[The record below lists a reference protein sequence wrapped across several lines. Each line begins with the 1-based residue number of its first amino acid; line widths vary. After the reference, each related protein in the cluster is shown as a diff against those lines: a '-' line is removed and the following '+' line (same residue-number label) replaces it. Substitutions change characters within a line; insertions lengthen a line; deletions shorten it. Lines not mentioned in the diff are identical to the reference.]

1 MFLGSIGVFPWFSHG
16 FPMVFPWFSHGFPTL
31 FLWQTTPT
39 TKRPEPRSPL
49 SPAVPREAPSLS
61 KYSKESTWCT
71 LQSYTVEIHIIDI
84 WYIYGIYMYVYICIY
99 MYVYIMYVY
108 IHIYIMYIYIYISC
122 IYIYHVYIYIP
133 HRFLREIL
141 GQPHP
146 NHQPFL
152 GCRRG
157 LFAAAGCR
165 LLIFWILLINLKS
178 PGTCFFCWIRIP
190 CSIHTKHLHSMSQRY
205 VVSSNKQPGFL
216 WGV

>member
-1 MFLGSIGVFPWFSHG
+1 MEIPHVSWFNRR
-16 FPMVFPWFSHGFPTL
+16 FPMVFPWFSYAFPVANHANDEAPG
-31 FLWQTTPT
+31 TT
-39 TKRPEPRSPL
+39 E
-49 SPAVPREAPSLS
+49 PAVPRCPQGGAVVVQVFQGKHLM
-61 KYSKESTWCT
+61 YI
-71 LQSYTVEIHIIDI
+71 TVIYCRNTYY
-84 WYIYGIYMYVYICIY
+84 WYMVYIYGIYMYVYIYMYIYICIY
-99 MYVYIMYVY
+99 NVC
-108 IHIYIMYIYIYISC
+108 IYTYIYISC
-122 IYIYHVYIYIP
+122 IYIYHVYIYISCIYIYIP